1 MLEDLPE
8 KIKDR
13 ESKILDIIQNH
24 PERITHN
31 WYPIIAPEATYVV
44 SAQPIRIDG
53 ILITLSASAQTE
65 VAKLWDCTLLT
76 AKLVDLIH
84 QHADIVIEPCPRL
97 ISSTK
102 SAMILHSQTVDK
114 QLEKYDT
121 TNKLVSTCGKDW
133 INVEKKPA
141 NGNAVNYGWC
151 INTYQSLW
159 KGIKTYPTSIE
170 GIRVIQCI
178 GTVHSPQHSDYSQ
191 NSRFISRIIIKEN
204 IYKAADIINKNEFKK
219 YFY

>member
-13 ESKILDIIQNH
+13 ESKILDIIQNY

-102 SAMILHSQTVDK
+102 SAMILHSQNVDK

-121 TNKLVSTCGKDW
+121 TNKLASTIGKMW
-133 INVEKKPA
+133 INNLSAPA
-141 NGNAVNYGWC
+141 GKATIYGWH
-151 INTYQSLW
+151 INTNQLNW
-159 KGIKTYPTSIE
+159 KGIKLFPSETLQNSK
-170 GIRVIQCI
+170 VIQPVSTI
-178 GTVHSPQHSDYSQ
+178 HNMFHNDYSMCP
-191 NSRFISRIIIKEN
+191 RFISRIIIKDE
-204 IYKAADIINKNEFKK
+204 IYKASEVMFEPEFKHL
-219 YFY
+219 FF